1 MQRSRLRL
9 AIYSSA
15 AVLAVGGG
23 IGAAVA
29 ATAPGSSGALTA
41 AFAKDSDWGS
51 GYQAHYTITNGTGAA
66 VNGWELT
73 FGLPATAKVGSFW
86 DTALTGSGAV
96 KTARNASWNGTIP
109 AGSTVSFGFVV
120 AGSGAPV
127 SCTINGASCAGGAA
141 VTTAPTTVS
150 PSASRTVTASPSPS
164 RTTTTAPG
172 PTSTVTASPTRTA
185 TASPT
190 RTATA
195 SPTATSG
202 TGGTGNVRVAPYVD
216 MGLLSNGATTLSSL
230 AAGGN
235 VKSFSLA
242 FVTGAGCKASWF
254 GAYDPRQKQFA
265 DQISAVREAGG
276 DVKVSFGGATGV
288 ELAQA
293 CTSVSALQA
302 EYQAVVD
309 AYDLNYIDL
318 DIEGAAV
325 ADAASVARRSTA
337 LAALQKANPG
347 LKISLTLPVLPEGL
361 TADGL
366 NVVKSAKTAGVDL
379 DLVNIMAM
387 DYGRSAQDYGDLA
400 IQAVKSTKDQ
410 IKSVY
415 GNSDAAAYRMVGVTP
430 MIGVNDDNGTFTQA
444 DAKDLVAFANA
455 NHIGFV
461 SIWEMHRDR
470 NACSGALFQCT
481 NVSQTAFEFSKIFA
495 GFTG

>member
-29 ATAPGSSGALTA
+29 ATTGETGGLSAS
-41 AFAKDSDWGS
+41 FAKDSDWGA
-51 GYQAHYTITNGTGAA
+51 GYQAHYTIKNGSSAE
-66 VNGWELT
+66 VNGWELV
-73 FGLPATAKVGSFW
+73 FGLPSTAKLSTSWDATVTTAGSTE
-86 DTALTGSGAV
+86 TA
-96 KTARNASWNGTIP
+96 KNAAWNGTIP
-109 AGSTVSFGFVV
+109 AGGSISFGFVV
-120 AGSGAPV
+120 NGKGDPT
-127 SCTINGASCAGGAA
+127 SCTINGVSCTAGGATA
-141 VTTAPTTVS
+141 APT
-150 PSASRTVTASPSPS
+150 ATATATKPPTTKPTATATATATKTATAAPTAT
-164 RTTTTAPG
+164 RTTTAAP
-172 PTSTVTASPTRTA
+172 TA
-185 TASPT
+185 TATS
-190 RTATA
+190 
-195 SPTATSG
+195 TSG
-202 TGGTGNVRVAPYVD
+202 SGSGGGVLVAPYVD
-216 MGLLSNGATTLSSL
+216 MGVLSNGGTLASL
-230 AAGGN
+230 ADGGN

-242 FVTGAGCKASWF
+242 FVTASGCKASWF
-254 GAYDPRQKQFA
+254 GAFDPRQKQFA
-265 DQISAVREAGG
+265 DQIGAIRAAGG

-293 CTSVSALQA
+293 CTSATALQA

-309 AYDLNYIDL
+309 AYDLKYIDL
-318 DIEGAAV
+318 DIEGAAS
-325 ADAASVARRSTA
+325 ADTASIDRRSTA

-366 NVVKSAKTAGVDL
+366 NVVKSAKNAGVDL

-410 IKSVY
+410 IKALY
-415 GNSDAAAYRMVGVTP
+415 GNSDAAAFKMVGVTP
-430 MIGVNDDNGTFTQA
+430 MIGKNDDSGTFTQS

-455 NHIGFV
+455 NHLGFV
-461 SIWEMHRDR
+461 SFWEMQRDK
-470 NACSGALFQCT
+470 NACQGALFQCT

-495 GFTG
+495 GFKG